1 MSKMKKALLLTVA
14 TLGAVFPSISTA
26 QPKNGLAGTR
36 KLLSV
41 SLHYFRLQRAE
52 NHTWENHTCSGA
64 KNARWSAPMKSCGLS
79 FDGA

>member
-1 MSKMKKALLLTVA
+1 MKMSKMKKALLLTVA

-36 KLLSV
+36 KLPSV
-41 SLHYFRLQRAE
+41 SLHYFRLQRA
-52 NHTWENHTCSGA
+52 ENHTCSGA

>member
-52 NHTWENHTCSGA
+52 NHTCSGA
-64 KNARWSAPMKSCGLS
+64 KNARRCSAMKSYGL
-79 FDGA
+79 FFEDA

>member
-41 SLHYFRLQRAE
+41 SWHYFRLQRAE
-52 NHTWENHTCSGA
+52 NHRCSGA
-64 KNARWSAPMKSCGLS
+64 KNARWSAPMKSYGL
-79 FDGA
+79 FFEDA